1 MTCNFFLNPFDSI
14 PFFFSFF
21 AESKTQEVLK
31 MYDLQV
37 PKSPSIDGS
46 GSDTDIEDYSEHVS
60 QSESKRSYDVP
71 DIYDV
76 STDDEA
82 SKK

>member
-1 MTCNFFLNPFDSI
+1 M
-14 PFFFSFF
+14 
-21 AESKTQEVLK
+21 LK
-31 MYDLQV
+31 LYDLQV
-37 PKSPSIDGS
+37 PTSPSIDKS

-60 QSESKRSYDVP
+60 QSRPKENYDVP